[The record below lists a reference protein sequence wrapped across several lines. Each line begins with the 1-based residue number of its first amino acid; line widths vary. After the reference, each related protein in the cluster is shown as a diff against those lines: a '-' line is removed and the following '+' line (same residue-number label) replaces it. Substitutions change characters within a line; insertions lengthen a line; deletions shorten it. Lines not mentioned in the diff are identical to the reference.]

1 VSRRRPVVHQFTAVL
16 AGRDA
21 VGQHTLVVDD
31 LLAEMGAESEI
42 FAAHVHP
49 EVKNRGRD
57 FRTHLDRPPPD
68 LIIYQ
73 ASIGSPVAEYVLGRP
88 EPLVLNYHNM
98 TPASFFDAW
107 EPAVAAELDHGR
119 RQLARLCRRAGHAI
133 ADSGYNAAELRELGM
148 DPVDVAPVLF
158 DGLGAPSSVGEAVG
172 GSGAPSSVGEAV
184 GGSGA
189 PSPGC
194 EGSATVLFVGRLS
207 PNKCQQDL
215 VAALAVLRGSF
226 GFDVRLVLVGS
237 VASVGFVAAVE
248 GLAAE
253 LGVADSVVF
262 AGSVSEAE
270 LAGWYGVA
278 DVFVCVSEHEG
289 FCVPVVEAMGLGV
302 PVVAFGA
309 AAVPETL
316 GGAGV
321 VLADKSAVSVAS
333 AVARVLSD
341 GGVREG
347 LVARGRVR
355 AVELG
360 LEASSARM
368 REVLAPLLEQVRP

>member
-1 VSRRRPVVHQFTAVL
+1 MSRRPVVHQFTAVL

-21 VGQHTLVVDD
+21 VGHHTLVVDD
-31 LLAEMGAESEI
+31 LLREMGAETEI

-49 EVKNRGRD
+49 EVKDRARD
-57 FRTHLDRPPPD
+57 FRTHPDHGAPD
-68 LIIYQ
+68 LVLYQ
-73 ASIGSPVAEYVLGRP
+73 ASIGSPVAEYVLTRP

-133 ADSGYNAAELRELGM
+133 ADSEYNAAELRALGLES
-148 DPVDVAPVLF
+148 VVVAPVLF
-158 DGLGAPSSVGEAVG
+158 DGLGG
-172 GSGAPSSVGEAV
+172 GSGS
-184 GGSGA
+184 GGSGVR
-189 PSPGC
+189 SSGG
-194 EGSATVLFVGRLS
+194 EGSLVTMLFVGRLS

-215 VAALAVLRGSF
+215 VAALAVLRGGF
-226 GFDVRLVLVGS
+226 GLDVRLVLVGS

-248 GLAAE
+248 GLARE
-253 LGVADSVVF
+253 LGVADSVVL

-270 LAGWYGVA
+270 LAGWYGEA

-289 FCVPVVEAMGLGV
+289 FCVPVVEAMGFGV

-316 GGAGV
+316 AGSGV
-321 VLADKSAVSVAS
+321 VLGDKSAVSVAS
-333 AVARVLSD
+333 AVARVVSD
-341 GGVREG
+341 VGVREE

-355 AVELG
+355 AAELG
-360 LEASSARM
+360 LVASSARM
-368 REVLAPLLEQVRP
+368 REVLAPLLEQATP

>member
-1 VSRRRPVVHQFTAVL
+1 MNHPTTSRRVDLVL
-16 AGRDA
+16 PELSERDA
-21 VGQHTLVVDD
+21 TSTHARRIRD
-31 LLAEMGAESEI
+31 LLVEDGHRVRIVVERPTRVGE
-42 FAAHVHP
+42 
-49 EVKNRGRD
+49 EVLL
-57 FRTHLDRPPPD
+57 LDRWKAD
-68 LIIYQ
+68 AELTILQ
-73 ASIGSPVAEYVLGRP
+73 HSIGSLCASEIARRRIPVV
-88 EPLVLNYHNM
+88 VNYHNI
-98 TPASFFDAW
+98 TPPEFVEAW
-107 EPAVAAELDHGR
+107 EPGEIQGLRWGREQLWELRPVTH
-119 RQLARLCRRAGHAI
+119 HAI
-133 ADSGYNAAELRELGM
+133 ADSGYNARELRAVGM